1 MSFLTSGLGWYWMVV
16 PFAVAAFGVLF
27 VLSGIGHV
35 FGGRAGAGGARL
47 IIGAPL
53 AVIGLALSLLA
64 LNTQTMARLS
74 HEGDV
79 ADVSIK
85 AVDPANKV
93 YDVTVVRRDG
103 ANVTQTC
110 RIQGDEWEMSGR
122 VQKWKPWANTLGL
135 DATYDLDQLTNKYFT
150 AGTANGQ
157 PITACDLKGPPPLV
171 NQYVP
176 SNWLFWVTSKSYTEQ
191 RRFGSASYMPLADG
205 ATYKVVMT
213 QSGLNAEPTNN
224 AATTVN
230 SARP

>member
-1 MSFLTSGLGWYWMVV
+1 MSFLTSGMGWYWMVV

-27 VLSGIGHV
+27 VLSGFGHV
-35 FGGRAGAGGARL
+35 FGGRAGRGGLNL
-47 IIGAPL
+47 IIGTPL

-64 LNTQTMARLS
+64 LNTQTMARLAY
-74 HEGDV
+74 EGYV

-85 AVDPANKV
+85 AVDPANKL
-93 YDVTVVRRDG
+93 YDVTVARHDG

-122 VQKWKPWANTLGL
+122 VQKWKPWANMLGL
-135 DATYDLDQLTNKYFT
+135 DSTYDLDQLGNKYFT
-150 AGTANGQ
+150 AAVGNGKA
-157 PITACDLKGPPPLV
+157 ITACDLKGPPPLV

-176 SNWLFWVTSKSYTEQ
+176 SNWLFWITSKSYTEE

-213 QSGLNAEPTNN
+213 QSGLNAEPSNDAATAANN
-224 AATTVN
+224 A
-230 SARP
+230 RP